1 VTNVSLAQSY
11 LLKARSRLKILSVL
25 LDEGAYS
32 DVVREAQEI
41 VELALKG
48 MLRQVGVEPP
58 KWHDVGG
65 FLLEFADRFPAF
77 ERGRLE
83 RLAEI
88 STRLRKE
95 REFSLWRYRLHPH
108 RAVLAG
114 GCPASDRRGASYR
127 RRGGTGHPWLER
139 RHLSNMWKEYDFTGA
154 EREGQGYP
162 ASLSRLRRRPAPS
175 S

>member
-1 VTNVSLAQSY
+1 VTNTSLAQSY
-11 LLKARSRLKILSVL
+11 LQKARSRLKILQIL
-25 LDEGAYS
+25 LDEKAYS

-65 FLLEFADRFPAF
+65 FLLQFGDRFPVF
-77 ERGRLE
+77 ERDRLE

-95 REFSLWRYRLHPH
+95 REFSFYGAIDFIPTEQYSQEDAQ
-108 RAVLAG
+108 RAIDEAQTTVEAAAG
-114 GCPASDRRGASYR
+114 IIPASEK
-127 RRGGTGHPWLER
+127 L
-139 RHLSNMWKEYDFTGA
+139 
-154 EREGQGYP
+154 
-162 ASLSRLRRRPAPS
+162 
-175 S
+175 